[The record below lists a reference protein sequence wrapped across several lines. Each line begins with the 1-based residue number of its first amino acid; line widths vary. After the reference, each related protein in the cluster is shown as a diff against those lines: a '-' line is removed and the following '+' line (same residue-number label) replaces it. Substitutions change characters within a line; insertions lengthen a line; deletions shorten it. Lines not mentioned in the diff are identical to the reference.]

1 MEGLPCSNIL
11 LNLADGKKCASRP
24 CHVAFFF
31 SSLFRTMTL
40 AAPVVRRACWCSLL
54 GGAPASAPDCRL
66 PRPPRK
72 AKVLDMWCSVIYPG
86 RELSASGR
94 LSISPPLRRTFF
106 RCRSRAIY
114 IHRLPQYIVDFYV
127 ELRLERK
134 EQSLLPVPTRGLA
147 L

>member
-1 MEGLPCSNIL
+1 MQQYLVESCGRKKMCKSALPCCFL
-11 LNLADGKKCASRP
+11 LFFPFQDNDAGGSR
-24 CHVAFFF
+24 
-31 SSLFRTMTL
+31 SS
-40 AAPVVRRACWCSLL
+40 ASLL
-54 GGAPASAPDCRL
+54 VLPSRRGTGLSAGLQASAPPSAKRRYLICGVVLYTQVENYQRL
-66 PRPPRK
+66 AGYRYPRP
-72 AKVLDMWCSVIYPG
+72 
-86 RELSASGR
+86 SAE
-94 LSISPPLRRTFF
+94 PFF